1 VRVSSGCPMRTNVVA
16 LALTCSCAIVAAL
29 SKIGVLAIVGAA
41 DCGLCTIDETPMK
54 IASTGRGAIEI

>member
-1 VRVSSGCPMRTNVVA
+1 MRTNVVA